1 MNNNYISNL
10 NYKIIAIV
18 SIIMGITSGFST
30 LSNGVELI
38 GKFLFSLYGL
48 AIGLILGVGFTFLI
62 NSWKSRQETKS
73 KTLLIFIFL
82 GIAPMFWAFFDFEEH
97 IQSKKGF
104 IIMLVFD
111 TISIALL
118 TFLFWN
124 NKRNLIPVL
133 LLAPVWQLISLYW
146 FNKYNLE
153 RNELLGLKIIQ

>member
-18 SIIMGITSGFST
+18 FIIMGITGGFST

-48 AIGLILGVGFTFLI
+48 AIGLILGAGFTFLI

-82 GIAPMFWAFFDFEEH
+82 GIAPMFWAFFDLEEH
-97 IQSKKGF
+97 IQSKKGL

-118 TFLFWN
+118 TLLFWN
-124 NKRNLIPVL
+124 DKRNLIPVL

-146 FNKYNLE
+146 FISITWKEMNYWD
-153 RNELLGLKIIQ
+153 